1 MNNHHFAIGISL
13 ALGIGTLSAQAQS
26 SDDNVIVTTM
36 IVTKPTGCVGPEKR
50 RRL

>member
-13 ALGIGTLSAQAQS
+13 ALGTGTLSAQAQS
-26 SDDNVIVTTM
+26 SDDNVIVT
-36 IVTKPTGCVGPEKR
+36 KPTGCVGPEKR